1 MIKKTDTFLVF
12 VGSLPE
18 SAKTNILEYIS
29 EKKKNWKILVLQEKN
44 TKLKEFGVHLDF
56 NNEKEITSFFE
67 QHEKQIFSVTAR
79 GEKNIPLYKKIIPFL
94 PAHIKHPSIKSLTL
108 STEKTLMRKAF
119 AKKNKKLNPK
129 FKIIHKNNEKTID
142 EICTE
147 IGFPLVIKPSGLA
160 SSMLVSAAYYRE
172 ELEEGLAKTFK
183 KINVVYKKMNGR
195 GEPTILVE
203 EMIEGKIY
211 SVDAHINNTGEIFFN
226 PFVEYTTAR
235 EKGFDDFFIYEQHT
249 PARIGKDSLTAGKE
263 IAKKGIEALGLRNSS
278 AHIELIREDEKWKI
292 IEIGP
297 RLGGFRSEFYKQS
310 FDINLDINDLLIHAG
325 KKPNM
330 KRTKQ
335 GYSSVVKFYAP
346 TEGYL
351 KKILGIIKAQKLD
364 SVLSF
369 KKNLHKGDQARF
381 AKHGGEY
388 VCRFMLF
395 NTNKQQFIADK
406 RKLEKMIHIETTKY
420 KTQNKNR

>member
-1 MIKKTDTFLVF
+1 MQKKYIIF

-18 SAKTNILEYIS
+18 SAKKNTLEYIANKN
-29 EKKKNWKILVLQEKN
+29 KKWEILVLQPLNSE
-44 TKLKEFGVHLDF
+44 LKEFGMYFDF
-56 NNEKEITSFFE
+56 ENPEKIKAFFTE
-67 QHEKQIFSVTAR
+67 QGKNIFSITAR
-79 GEKNIPLYKKIIPFL
+79 GEKNIPFYKKVIPFL

-108 STEKTLMRKAF
+108 STEKTLMREAF
-119 AKKNKKLNPK
+119 AKKSKKLNPK
-129 FKIIHKNNEKTID
+129 FKIIHENNEKIID
-142 EICTE
+142 EICAE
-147 IGFPLVIKPSGLA
+147 VGFPLVIKPSGLA
-160 SSMLVSAAYYRE
+160 SSMLVSAAHYRE

-183 KINVVYKKMNGR
+183 KINAVYKKMNGR

-211 SVDAHINNTGEIFFN
+211 SVDAHINDTGEIFFN

-235 EKGFDDFFIYEQHT
+235 EKGFDDFFIYEQRV
-249 PARIGKDSLTAGKE
+249 PARIGKDSLKAGKE

-278 AHIELIREDEKWKI
+278 AHIELIREDEQWKI

-346 TEGYL
+346 KEGYL
-351 KKILGIIKAQKLD
+351 KKISGIIKAQKLD

-369 KKNLHKGDQARF
+369 KQNIQKGESAKF
-381 AKHGGEY
+381 AKHGGGY
-388 VCRFMLF
+388 VCRFILF
-395 NTNKQQFIADK
+395 SPNREKFIEDR
-406 RKLEKMIHIETTKY
+406 RKLEKMIIIETTQK
-420 KTQNKNR
+420 KHA